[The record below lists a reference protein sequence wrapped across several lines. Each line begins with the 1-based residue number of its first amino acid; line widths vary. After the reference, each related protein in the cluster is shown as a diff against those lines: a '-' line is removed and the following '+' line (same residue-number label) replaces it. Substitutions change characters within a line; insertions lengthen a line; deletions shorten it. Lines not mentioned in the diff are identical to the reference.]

1 MKTSW
6 LPVAVVLGVLLGGL
20 AAGRAEA
27 IPYTYT
33 SIADN
38 TGPFSSVNSIGRSP
52 SINDA
57 GTVAFLADLRAG
69 GTGVF
74 TGAGGPLT
82 TVATTAGPLSSFL
95 SGPYINSGGTVA
107 FVANLDNGTSGVFT
121 GSGGP
126 LTPLY
131 TSPPFSELFSAAPIN
146 AAGTVAFLARFPL
159 DTNVGV
165 LSGNGGPATTIAD
178 TIHGPFNGFTI
189 NQQDIN
195 NAGKVAF
202 YATLPAPA
210 PGEGIFTGSGGAV
223 TPVFSTSGFSTLF
236 FGLALNDP
244 GTAAFLLIEPG
255 GQARI
260 VTGNGGPLTTVA
272 DTDGLFSS
280 FSLGGPAINNADT
293 VAFLASLDDGSSGIF
308 TGPDPVNNKV
318 IAAGDA
324 LFGSSVASLFLFR
337 EGLNDAGQIAF
348 LATLADGRELVVRAD
363 PVPEPPIFLLLG
375 AGAFTVMAYRW
386 RRGRWDVART
396 RG

>member
-1 MKTSW
+1 MKKTQLS
-6 LPVAVVLGVLLGGL
+6 VAIGLGMLLGGL
-20 AAGRAEA
+20 AAGRVEA

-33 SIADN
+33 FIADN
-38 TGPFSSVNSIGRSP
+38 TGPFSSVNVIGRSP

-74 TGAGGPLT
+74 TGAGGPPT
-82 TVATTAGPLSSFL
+82 TIATTAGPLSFFL
-95 SGPYINSGGTVA
+95 SGPYINIAGTVA
-107 FVANLDNGTSGVFT
+107 FVANLDDGTSAVFT

-131 TSPPFSELFSAAPIN
+131 TSPPFSELFFAAPIN
-146 AAGTVAFLARFPL
+146 AVGTVAFLASFPS
-159 DTNVGV
+159 DTGV
-165 LSGNGGPATTIAD
+165 FSGNGGPLTIIAD
-178 TIHGPFNGFTI
+178 TNRGPFNGFTV

-195 NAGKVAF
+195 NAGTVAF
-202 YATLPAPA
+202 YATLPAPT
-210 PGEGIFTGSGGAV
+210 PGEGIFMGSGGAV

-255 GQARI
+255 GQPRI

-272 DTDGLFSS
+272 DTTGLFSS
-280 FSLGGPAINNADT
+280 FSLGGPAINNAGT
-293 VAFLASLDDGSSGIF
+293 VAFLASLDDENSGIF
-308 TGPDPVNNKV
+308 SGPDPVSDKV
-318 IAAGDA
+318 IETGDA

-348 LATLADGRELVVRAD
+348 LATLADGREVVGRAD
-363 PVPEPPIFLLLG
+363 PVPEPPILLLLG
-375 AGAFTVMAYRW
+375 AGGAFTAMASRW
-386 RRGRWDVART
+386 RRG
-396 RG
+396 G